1 MAEKNIGSKILG
13 LFVETGGGAEAAPE
27 IEGGKSAADLVAEL
41 AQSAGGKGQAA
52 PDGAPLPPASAPM
65 KFDRVPAAPSGD
77 KVNFEEIFSAAGMDP
92 AELDRVKKAEE
103 LLRGLPPG
111 TPDAVKRQIVEASL
125 KAFGFDLAK
134 IVQAAQNQIRAV
146 DAYVRVNETATA
158 KAVTDAQAEI
168 QRLNEKI
175 AAMRADIDKRNGALA
190 SLSAQAQVRKGEVQ
204 KVIDFFQAP
213 SAPAAQGT

>member
-1 MAEKNIGSKILG
+1 MAEKHIGSKILG
-13 LFVETGGGAEAAPE
+13 LFVETDGGAEQVSEA
-27 IEGGKSAADLVAEL
+27 EGGKSAADLVAEL
-41 AQSAGGKGQAA
+41 AQSAGGKGAVAA
-52 PDGAPLPPASAPM
+52 PPAQPSPAAPAV

-103 LLRGLPPG
+103 LLKGLPPE
-111 TPDAVKRQIVEASL
+111 TPAAVKRQIVEASL
-125 KAFGFDLAK
+125 KAFGFDLGK

-146 DAYVRVNETATA
+146 DAYLRVNETATA
-158 KAVTDAQAEI
+158 KAVSDAQAEI

-213 SAPAAQGT
+213 SAPAPQGT